1 MMRKELL
8 IAVAA
13 LLCAASSASP
23 LQAAET
29 DGRWAIGVHGGLYKL
44 VLTDHSDAWT
54 PGYLLGGDVTYGLSP
69 KFNLGVEGNW
79 MQTNLADLSDKAADE
94 GAGSSF
100 TSIEDGPKQK
110 GYTVGLLGEYRLGGE
125 EGKWEPHLDFGAGMY
140 IWKWTDSDG
149 NTLMSDDPALDNPD
163 AGLGSVPDGDING
176 DPYELSDKELYVMGG
191 LGLDYFFNESVSL
204 DLGLKFR
211 YLTHL
216 FTGFTDE
223 KDIVGSDPGQLDLPS
238 GIAEGLL
245 GLTFRF
251 GGGCPD
257 MSISASA
264 DKARGAVPLDVEYM
278 SAVTGGCPPYTYS
291 WDFGDGS
298 NSTDQNPRHT
308 YGTAGKYT
316 ASVTT
321 TDAKGNVAVGSFAVT
336 GECPPVTAAPTGS
349 PASGT
354 APFTVS
360 YQAGASGGCPPLS
373 YAWDF
378 GDGTTS
384 TEENPTHEYTKDGTY
399 TTSLTVTDSKGAAS
413 QAATVGVTAAAA
425 LVPTAQKTLV
435 LEGVNFEANKAVLLE
450 GAGNILNR
458 VAESLIARPEVKVEI
473 GGYTDSDGSASY
485 NQKLSQRRADAV
497 RDYLVKMGVPKDQ
510 LTTKGYGEAS
520 PIADNKT
527 PEGKATNRR
536 VELKRTN

>member
-1 MMRKELL
+1 MNRKELSV
-8 IAVAA
+8 AVAA
-13 LLCAASSASP
+13 LLCVASSVGP
-23 LQAAET
+23 LHAADSE
-29 DGRWAIGVHGGLYKL
+29 GRWAIGVNGGLYKL

-54 PGYLLGGDVTYGLSP
+54 PGYLLGADVKYGLSP
-69 KFNLGVEGNW
+69 KFSLGVEGNW
-79 MQTNLADLSDKAADE
+79 MQTKLADLSDKAADE

-125 EGKWEPHLDFGAGMY
+125 DSNWSPHFDFGAGMY
-140 IWKWTDSDG
+140 IWNWTDSDG

-163 AGLGSVPDGDING
+163 AGTGSVPDGDLNG
-176 DPYELSDKELYVMGG
+176 DPYELSDNELYVMGG
-191 LGLDYFFNESVSL
+191 LGVDYFFNDVVSL
-204 DLGLKFR
+204 GLGVKFR

-223 KDIVGSDPGQLDLPS
+223 KDIVGSEPGQLDLPR

-245 GLTFRF
+245 GLTFHF

-257 MSISASA
+257 ATVSASA
-264 DKARGAVPLDVEYM
+264 DKTSGAVPMDVEYM

-298 NSTDQNPRHT
+298 TGTDQNPRHT
-308 YGTAGKYT
+308 YQNPGSYT
-316 ASVTT
+316 ASVTA

-336 GECPPVTAAPTGS
+336 AECPPLTASPSGS

-360 YQAGASGGCPPLS
+360 FSAGASGGCPPNT

-378 GDGTTS
+378 GDGTSS

-399 TTSLTVTDSKGAAS
+399 TASLTVTDSKGATS
-413 QAATVGVTAAAA
+413 QAGTVGVTAAAPF
-425 LVPTAQKTLV
+425 VPTPDKPIV
-435 LEGVNFEANKAVLLE
+435 LEGVNFETNKAVLLE

-458 VAESLIARPEVKVEI
+458 VAESLIAHPEVKVEV
-473 GGYTDSDGSASY
+473 GGHTDADGSESY
-485 NQKLSQRRADAV
+485 NMKLSQRRANAV
-497 RDYLVKMGVPKDQ
+497 RDYLVKMGVPAAQ
-510 LTTKGYGEAS
+510 LTAKGYGES
-520 PIADNKT
+520 QPIADNKT
-527 PEGKATNRR
+527 PEGKASNRR
-536 VELKRTN
+536 VELKAI